1 MICVAIAI
9 SIKKFIPMM
18 YVPTYKIGSQ
28 VIKELEEIEPNEV
41 YTLINPVPSN
51 LNIPQYD
58 EYLWNFLNTNL

>member
-1 MICVAIAI
+1 MICIAIAI

-18 YVPTYKIGSQ
+18 YVPTPKIGTQ
-28 VIKELEEIEPNEV
+28 VIKELKEIEPTETYV
-41 YTLINPVPSN
+41 LVSPIPSN